1 MQKGKT
7 FSRIMRNK
15 STPLI
20 VILIV
25 LCIAT
30 MIYSSGVLKGEP
42 FSALFTQGFLSGGN
56 LIGIFN
62 KLVIQG
68 FIMCGI
74 VLLLIGGNID
84 LSVAGQAGLIAMV
97 FAWFCQKT
105 SLHWI
110 VIFLL
115 CIVMGVILGLIN
127 TLLVNGLK
135 FPSFIATIGMSSVY
149 GGLCNIMTKGDNIQ
163 ISAAKHG
170 SFISMG
176 RANIGGWLPVL
187 FLVTAIVLIAY
198 QFILSRTTFGRSLYM
213 CGGNP
218 NAARL
223 SGLKPDK
230 MRIFLF
236 LNNSI
241 LAVIGGLFWVSQYQL
256 ASPTAISTSAMD
268 FEVISASILGGVAF
282 HGGSGSIG
290 GAFVALVLLNVFE
303 NMLHVSNVQD
313 YYIVFATGA
322 ILVIA
327 LGIDYINAERRRKAL
342 LVAAVSGEPSK
353 K

>member
-7 FSRIMRNK
+7 FSRILRNK

-20 VILIV
+20 VILII

-42 FSALFTQGFLSGGN
+42 FSALFKQGFLSGGN

-68 FIMCGI
+68 FMMCGI
-74 VLLLIGGNID
+74 VLILIGGNID
-84 LSVAGQAGLIAMV
+84 LSVAGQSGFIAMV
-97 FAWFCQKT
+97 FAWLCQES
-105 SLHWI
+105 SLNWI
-110 VIFLL
+110 VILLL
-115 CIVMGVILGLIN
+115 CIVMAAILGLIN
-127 TLLVNGLK
+127 TFLVNKLK
-135 FPSFIATIGMSSVY
+135 FPSFIATIGMSSIY
-149 GGLCNIMTKGDNIQ
+149 AGLCNIMTKGDNIQ

-170 SFISMG
+170 SFINMG

-187 FLVTAIVLIAY
+187 FVVTAVILVAY

-230 MRIFLF
+230 MRMFLF

-241 LAVIGGLFWVSQYQL
+241 LAVIGGILWVSQYQL
-256 ASPTAISTSAMD
+256 ASPTAITTSAMD

-290 GAFVALVLLNVFE
+290 GAFVALLLLNVFE
-303 NMLHVSNVQD
+303 NMLHVTQVQD

-327 LGIDYINAERRRKAL
+327 LAVDYINAERRRKAL
-342 LVAAVSGEPSK
+342 LVAAVSDEPK
-353 K
+353 AK

>member
-1 MQKGKT
+1 MQKRKII
-7 FSRIMRNK
+7 SRILRNK

-20 VILIV
+20 VILIIM
-25 LCIAT
+25 CIIT
-30 MIYSSGVLKGEP
+30 MIVSSGVLKGEP
-42 FSALFTQGFLSGGN
+42 LSAMFTRGFLSGGN

-62 KLVIQG
+62 KLVIQA
-68 FIMCGI
+68 FMMCGI

-84 LSVAGQAGLIAMV
+84 LSVAGQAGLTAMV
-97 FAWFCQKT
+97 FAWLCQKT

-110 VIFLL
+110 IIFLI
-115 CIVMGVILGLIN
+115 CVVMGAILGLLN
-127 TLLVNGLK
+127 TLLVNRLK

-149 GGLCNIMTKGDNIQ
+149 AGLCNIMTKGDNIQ
-163 ISAAKHG
+163 ISTAKHG
-170 SFISMG
+170 SFVTMG

-187 FLVTAIVLIAY
+187 FFVAVIVLIAY

-213 CGGNP
+213 CGGNST
-218 NAARL
+218 AARL
-223 SGLKPDK
+223 SGLKPD
-230 MRIFLF
+230 RILRFLF

-241 LAVIGGLFWVSQYQL
+241 LAAIGGLLWVSQYQL
-256 ASPTAISTSAMD
+256 ASPTAITSSGMD
-268 FEVISASILGGVAF
+268 FEVISASVLGGVAF

-290 GAFVALVLLNVFE
+290 GAFVALMVLNVFE
-303 NMLHVSNVQD
+303 NMLHVMNVQD

-342 LVAAVSGEPSK
+342 LVASISGASETK
-353 K
+353 